1 MKTFGDL
8 QEGDIIIMYDLFKI
22 VARKITAITKDGSK
36 TRMIYLEGG
45 RWSFRANKCSSIQ
58 DSMMIYFSCKDAAEE
73 YLLKRTR
80 IENERHSME
89 LKTIQELKEQYESL
103 KL

>member
-8 QEGDIIIMYDLFKI
+8 QEGDVIIIYDLVKI
-22 VARKITAITKDGSK
+22 VARKITAITKDGPK
-36 TRMIYLEGG
+36 TRMIHFEGQ
-45 RWSFRANKCSSIQ
+45 RWPFRANKCFSIQ
-58 DSMMIYFSCKDAAEE
+58 DSVIIYFSCKDAAEE
-73 YLLKRTR
+73 YLLQRMR
-80 IENERHSME
+80 QENERHSME